1 MSLIGSFAI
10 LAVGARWIF
19 HPIER
24 LVFPLLCSCNVCLLV
39 VTGIFN
45 NIWSIKLRKSGYSIL
60 KLQETLSKYERSN
73 DGSAPQIFSLSTDE
87 LLQQKMEEIEERMKQ
102 RKLEKFEEHKG
113 TMQQQIAINIIA
125 RLQRL
130 NPDLQLNP
138 DLLAF
143 CARSCSSEQTE
154 GGENEEANEEN
165 IEEH

>member
-1 MSLIGSFAI
+1 
-10 LAVGARWIF
+10 
-19 HPIER
+19 
-24 LVFPLLCSCNVCLLV
+24 
-39 VTGIFN
+39 
-45 NIWSIKLRKSGYSIL
+45 
-60 KLQETLSKYERSN
+60 
-73 DGSAPQIFSLSTDE
+73 
-87 LLQQKMEEIEERMKQ
+87 MEEIEERMKQ

-154 GGENEEANEEN
+154 GPLSDVDLHSSSTFVLLSSSSTTLLSSKNCSAYTTACGENEAANEEN
-165 IEEH
+165 IEER